1 MPFAVAW
8 MDLEIILNEVG
19 ETEKDK
25 CLWYHL
31 HMESK
36 KKKKKKNLF
45 IKQKQIHRHRKLIVT
60 KGGIEGGIN

>member
-1 MPFAVAW
+1 MPLAVAW

-36 KKKKKKNLF
+36 KKKKRNKF
-45 IKQKQIHRHRKLIVT
+45 IYKTETDSQT
-60 KGGIEGGIN
+60 